1 MSTSVESTQS
11 SSLLSSVLSSSSS
24 LEEALKHYFGH
35 EQFRFEQRRIIEQV
49 LKNQDVLVIMPT
61 GGGKSLCY
69 QLPALLKSG
78 VAIVVS
84 PLIALMQDQV
94 VALQDNGIGAT
105 FLNSTLSID
114 EVRSRETS
122 LLSGSIKLLY
132 IAPER
137 LFTQSFT
144 DLLDKLSQRVGIS
157 TFAIDEAH
165 CVSEWG
171 HDFRPEYRQLFQL
184 KQRYPQ
190 IPIIA
195 LTATATN
202 RVRTDIVQQ
211 LRLRDPEIH
220 VSSFNRQNLYYAVK
234 QKSKQ
239 SYPQLLQTIKEYQND
254 QDGNSGSGI
263 IYCLS
268 RKHVNEVTLKLQQ
281 DGISALP
288 YHAGLAAEEREA
300 NQTKFIRDDVQIIVA
315 TVAFGMGINKPDV
328 RFVIHYDLPRNL
340 ESYYQEAGRA
350 GRDGEDAKC
359 TILFGWGDVHTV
371 KYLIGQKADSNEQRI
386 AQQQLNQIISYAE
399 SSVCRRKIQL
409 GYFDESFTAPCN
421 NCDNCINPSPLEDWT
436 VEAQKFLSCV
446 YRCDQRFGMNHII
459 DVLRGSRKKRIVE
472 LNHDKLST
480 HNIGAEK
487 SVDEWRMLCRALIH
501 QGYLEETT
509 DGYSVLKLNANSNQV
524 LKKLVSIEIPV
535 SNKIE
540 KIDTTTV
547 SSKKAANAELTEEE
561 TSLMS
566 QLRTL
571 RKQLA
576 DEQSVPP
583 YIVFSD
589 ASLRQMAQNRPQT
602 SEAFAKISGV
612 GSRKLIQYA
621 EPFTQAIRT
630 FCQSTGLAERPTE
643 TAITITHEPTSHSE
657 ISTTHLTT
665 YHLYRDGLSPAEI
678 ALKRNIRLSTVNGHL
693 SKLIEASYEVDID
706 KLVSIERQAVINNAI
721 KEVGPHSLRNI
732 REVTGETYDYQEIG
746 LVRATWEAKHK
757 TVENTIER

>member
-1 MSTSVESTQS
+1 MSPSVKPSPS
-11 SSLLSSVLSSSSS
+11 SSLVSAGSLTASSS
-24 LEEALKHYFGH
+24 LEEALKHHFGH
-35 EQFRFEQRRIIEQV
+35 DQFRFEQRRIIEQV

-69 QLPALLKSG
+69 QLPALLQSG
-78 VAIVVS
+78 VTIVVS

-114 EVRSRETS
+114 EVRSREAS

-137 LFTQSFT
+137 LFTSSFT
-144 DLLDKLSQRVGIS
+144 DLLDKLSQKIGIS

-211 LRLRDPEIH
+211 LRLRDPEVY
-220 VSSFNRQNLYYAVK
+220 VSSFNRQNLYYEVK

-239 SYPQLLQTIKEYQND
+239 SYAQLLKLIKEYQDATQNGD
-254 QDGNSGSGI
+254 QGSGI

-268 RKHVNEVTLKLQQ
+268 RKHVNEITLKLQQ

-288 YHAGLAAEEREA
+288 YHAGLNAEEREA
-300 NQTKFIRDDVQIIVA
+300 NQTKFIRDDIQIIVA

-371 KYLIGQKADSNEQRI
+371 KYLIGQKADPNEQRI

-409 GYFDESFTAPCN
+409 GYFDESFTAPCH

-436 VEAQKFLSCV
+436 IEAQKLLSCV

-480 HNIGAEK
+480 HNIGTEK

-509 DGYSVLKLNANSNQV
+509 DGYSVLKLNANSNKV

-535 SNKIE
+535 SSKIE
-540 KIDTTTV
+540 KIDSPAA
-547 SSKKAANAELTEEE
+547 SSKKAANADLTEEE
-561 TSLMS
+561 SLLMS
-566 QLRTL
+566 QLKAL

-589 ASLRQMAQNRPQT
+589 ASLRQMPQNRPQN

-621 EPFTQAIRT
+621 EPFTQTIRT
-630 FCQSTGLAERPTE
+630 FCQSTGLTERSSE
-643 TAITITHEPTSHSE
+643 TAIMVTHEPASKSD
-657 ISTTHLTT
+657 IATTHLTT
-665 YHLYRDGLSPAEI
+665 YQLFQDGLSLADI
-678 ALKRNIRLSTVNGHL
+678 ALKRNIRLSTVNGHM
-693 SKLIEASYEVDID
+693 SKLIEAGYEIDID
-706 KLVSIERQAVINNAI
+706 KLVSIERQTVINKAI
-721 KEVGPHSLRNI
+721 EEAGSHSLRNI

-746 LVRATWEAKHK
+746 LVRASWEAKHRAA
-757 TVENTIER
+757 EN